1 MTLAGIKTPIIM
13 KVKIIIPL
21 LAFLFLS
28 SCIVKSLH
36 PFYTKEKRSF
46 NEQLIGT
53 WEDSKKGKWEIVSF
67 KTEWEKETKPQTKL
81 TKEDKEEYENYK
93 DGYVI
98 NYIKKEKEGLF
109 IAMPFEIEGDL
120 FLDLTPFYYESDDL
134 NGLVAQHLF
143 KTHSAAKVVF
153 QDNGGFHLKFLS
165 EEKVKPLFTE
175 NSIRL
180 KHEKSGVDEDLILTS
195 KSEELYEFLK
205 KFNNSN
211 IEGRWDED
219 VYKLSKIDA
228 KP

>member
-1 MTLAGIKTPIIM
+1 M
-13 KVKIIIPL
+13 KAKLFIPL
-21 LAFLFLS
+21 LAIFLLS

-36 PFYTKEKRSF
+36 PFYPKNKVSF
-46 NEQLIGT
+46 NEKLVGT
-53 WEDSKKGKWEIVSF
+53 WQDSKKGTWEIVSF
-67 KTEWEKETKPQTKL
+67 KTVWLKETKPSTKL

-109 IAMPFEIEGDL
+109 IAMPFEVDGDL

-143 KTHSAAKVVF
+143 KTHSAAKIEF
-153 QDNGGFHLKFLS
+153 HDNGGVHIKFLS
-165 EEKVKPLFTE
+165 EEKVKPLFT
-175 NSIRL
+175 NNQIRL
-180 KHEKSGVDEDLILTS
+180 KHEQSGVDDDLLLTS
-195 KSEELYEFLK
+195 KTEELYEFLK
-205 KFNNSN
+205 KFNSSD

-219 VYKLSKIDA
+219 VYKLSKLDA